1 MYGTLGFAID
11 EMVIPRMK
19 TVRPVH
25 SYRGYLTLGDPENY
39 DTAMAI
45 DVERYPRVMV
55 AKAPSAS
62 QFVVRANMAPGD
74 TQSQYAPPD
83 EETKLGDLA
92 AVKNARTY
100 QVPDEDAPG
109 GKREVEQDELSRGFN
124 YGSTVVP
131 IEEADKTVTDFE
143 SKQGMDIIG
152 FVVKDQVRHVLLN
165 LSYPAN
171 HETVREISRHVKD
184 SCHHRPKNER
194 EGHHGSFIIHSCS
207 IRARNIRCGTTS
219 AQGWQESNYDLTCT
233 ISRCRC

>member
-1 MYGTLGFAID
+1 VFKSLVEECNGLYGTLGFAID

-25 SYRGYLTLGDPENY
+25 SYKGYLTLGDPENY

-45 DVERYPRVMV
+45 DVERYPRIMV

-62 QFVVRANMAPGD
+62 QFVVRPNMAPGE
-74 TQSQYAPPD
+74 TQSQFAPPD
-83 EETKLGDLA
+83 EDTKPGDLT

-100 QVPDEDAPG
+100 QVPDEEAPG
-109 GKREVEQDELSRGFN
+109 GKRDVEQEELSRGFN

-143 SKQGMDIIG
+143 SKHGMDIIG
-152 FVVKDQVRHVLLN
+152 FVVKDQVSRDFVRA
-165 LSYPAN
+165 SSSAN

-184 SCHHRPKNER
+184 SCHHRSKN
-194 EGHHGSFIIHSCS
+194 
-207 IRARNIRCGTTS
+207 
-219 AQGWQESNYDLTCT
+219 
-233 ISRCRC
+233 